1 MRLNMQIFHNFFYY
15 TDKTE
20 HGKSATHY
28 SKGNFFSYSTQIGM
42 IYSGNG
48 RPVCFIADS
57 NFSNTTAAH
66 ISALASACPHPIIR
80 VPFEYGD
87 DFSGNPDRALETLKS
102 RFLSCLKSYTP
113 EKFTRRP
120 ARDDF
125 NKKLR
130 HFRAFLECTGEK
142 IPLREQRAL
151 ETLEAA
157 ADETPESKARRA
169 EAARKR
175 AEKTRKENER
185 KARELKKI
193 LKKWNVCTLTEKARF
208 AFQEKAAPEV
218 SRKLRELLQA
228 DFPGFSFAWINGDTI
243 KTSQGVIM
251 EIETARRAY
260 SLFTAGK
267 IQEGMH
273 LGPYT
278 IRKLA
283 ADFVQIGCHK
293 LAMQNITEIASEF

>member
-20 HGKSATHY
+20 RGKSATHY
-28 SKGNFFSYSTQIGM
+28 SKGNFFSYGTQIGLL
-42 IYSGNG
+42 YSGNG
-48 RPVCFIADS
+48 RPVCFIADN
-57 NFSNTTAAH
+57 NFSRTTAAH
-66 ISALASACPHPIIR
+66 ISALARACPHPIIR
-80 VPFEYGD
+80 VPFEYED
-87 DFSGNPDRALETLKS
+87 DFSSNPDNALETLKS
-102 RFLSCLKSYTP
+102 RFLSDLKSYAP
-113 EKFTRRP
+113 ENFTRKP
-120 ARDDF
+120 ARDGF
-125 NKKLR
+125 NEKLH

-142 IPLREQRAL
+142 IPLREQRVL
-151 ETLEAA
+151 ETLETA
-157 ADETPESKARRA
+157 ADETPESKTRRA

-218 SRKLRELLQA
+218 SEKLRKLLRA
-228 DFPGFSFAWINGDTI
+228 DFPGFSFAWIDGNTI
-243 KTSQGVIM
+243 KTSQGVTM
-251 EIETARRAY
+251 ELATAQRAY

-267 IQEGMH
+267 LASGMH
-273 LGPYT
+273 IGPYT
-278 IRKLA
+278 IREIA
-283 ADFVQIGCHK
+283 SEFVRIGCHK